1 MKKLT
6 LYLEIAALFLVV
18 FILLISLVG
27 RDRGAEP
34 PTDTLDTGGTEN
46 IAAGRGPRAGNPSA
60 RTLEQAPDSTGP
72 EQETVVPEDAW
83 SRKKWLG
90 DYPAMV
96 ERRMIRALVPPS
108 KTFFFLDKGRKRGL
122 TYDSLMAFEKYINKQ
137 LKSKYMQVKVV
148 IIPTSRKHLLEDL
161 NMSEI
166 SISITWP
173 INILSNRN
181 R

>member
-1 MKKLT
+1 
-6 LYLEIAALFLVV
+6 
-18 FILLISLVG
+18 
-27 RDRGAEP
+27 
-34 PTDTLDTGGTEN
+34 
-46 IAAGRGPRAGNPSA
+46 
-60 RTLEQAPDSTGP
+60 
-72 EQETVVPEDAW
+72 
-83 SRKKWLG
+83 
-90 DYPAMV
+90 
-96 ERRMIRALVPPS
+96 
-108 KTFFFLDKGRKRGL
+108 
-122 TYDSLMAFEKYINKQ
+122 MAFEKYINKQ